1 MIYFAKLFYNF
12 FLHPILMVI
21 TLFAAIFNSKIRKG
35 FEGRMNSI
43 TTLKGFNENRHPG
56 RLTYWF
62 HAASFGEYEQIRP
75 VLAGLKEIEP
85 NSQVV
90 VSFFS
95 PSGFNNVLDDHIDCK
110 IFLPFDFPWTIRKA
124 LNLVKPKKLI
134 FAAYD
139 IWPNLIWSA
148 NNRKIHTTLFG
159 ARFVHKTKKLKPI
172 IKQFYRTVY
181 SAFKT
186 IYTVDKY
193 DYVLVQKLVKGE
205 DKPLLRILGNP
216 RYDQVKAKAD
226 EFTVSHTEHVLERD
240 KRIIAGSLH
249 QEDEQIILDTFV
261 DILTKYDDV
270 KLVWVPHEPNKANVR
285 KAESFFTHH
294 GFACEQLK
302 KKTIELPNA
311 KVVIVS
317 VVGILARLYWQGQ
330 IAYIGGGFS
339 TGVHNTMEPAIAR
352 LPVIFGP
359 RNKEFHATGELIN
372 SGGGFEVNNDK
383 EFSEIMDKLLSNKHY
398 LLKCSY
404 AATDVIHKNLGSATR
419 VVRGIIRD

>member
-1 MIYFAKLFYNF
+1 M
-12 FLHPILMVI
+12 
-21 TLFAAIFNSKIRKG
+21 
-35 FEGRMNSI
+35 
-43 TTLKGFNENRHPG
+43 
-56 RLTYWF
+56 
-62 HAASFGEYEQIRP
+62 
-75 VLAGLKEIEP
+75 
-85 NSQVV
+85 
-90 VSFFS
+90 
-95 PSGFNNVLDDHIDCK
+95 
-110 IFLPFDFPWTIRKA
+110 
-124 LNLVKPKKLI
+124 
-134 FAAYD
+134 
-139 IWPNLIWSA
+139 
-148 NNRKIHTTLFG
+148 
-159 ARFVHKTKKLKPI
+159 
-172 IKQFYRTVY
+172 
-181 SAFKT
+181 
-186 IYTVDKY
+186 
-193 DYVLVQKLVKGE
+193 
-205 DKPLLRILGNP
+205 LRILGNP